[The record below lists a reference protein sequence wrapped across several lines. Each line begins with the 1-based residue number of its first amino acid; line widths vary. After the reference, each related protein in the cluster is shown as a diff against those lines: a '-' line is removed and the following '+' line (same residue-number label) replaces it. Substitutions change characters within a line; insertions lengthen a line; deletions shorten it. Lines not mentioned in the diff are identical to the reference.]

1 MERRNYKLKIMNKFD
16 ELYNKIITETTEKKE
31 KFLFDT
37 YQEAREFLTK
47 NYNGHGPVYDINGEL
62 IETCRCPSFVHKQL
76 NIPYVQCKQTVEE
89 HEKEIEDSLNDYNL
103 STDGSKLI

>member
-1 MERRNYKLKIMNKFD
+1 MNKFD
-16 ELYNKIITETTEKKE
+16 ELYDKIITETSEQRQA
-31 KFLFDT
+31 FIFNT
-37 YQEAREFLTK
+37 YQEAREFLNK

-89 HEKEIEDSLNDYNL
+89 HEKEVEDSLKNIVISKNPNL
-103 STDGSKLI
+103 I